1 MAAVSGPADAVAD
14 FLRTAELPPEAEVL
28 GPVPLPVP
36 PPGRPRRAGAPPP
49 GEQWERA
56 LLRVPPG
63 KGAALAAA
71 LKAAQ
76 AARMAR
82 GSGGGSGTGVW
93 VRIDPADI
101 G

>member
-1 MAAVSGPADAVAD
+1 
-14 FLRTAELPPEAEVL
+14 
-28 GPVPLPVP
+28 VPLPVTM
-36 PPGRPRRAGAPPP
+36 PGRPRRTGAPPP

-56 LLRVPPG
+56 LVRVPPG
-63 KGAALAAA
+63 SGAALAHA

-82 GSGGGSGTGVW
+82 AGRGGEETVW
-93 VRIDPADI
+93 VRIDPPDI